1 VGPQTTRADALSGS
15 PQLRRRRSLALWSF
29 TASLPWE
36 SFVEADGREDS
47 DSAARPGAGT
57 RTDGMATNQTKVSL
71 AVIDEPLGTPAEAP
85 FPGMIWVAGGTY
97 RMGSDR
103 HYPDEAPAHDVTVD
117 GFWMDETAVT
127 NAEFRRFVEATGY
140 VTSAER
146 PPNPDDYP
154 GAKPEMLVPASIVF
168 QRPAFRV
175 DLRNHFN
182 WWAYVSGADWRHPR
196 GPDSTIEGMDD
207 HPVVHVAYHDAA
219 AYSRWA
225 GKALPTEAEWERA
238 ARGGLEGAEFVWG
251 DELAPGGKHLANT
264 WQGEFPLEN
273 LLSDGFEWTAP
284 VRSYAPNGFGLY
296 EMAGN
301 VWEWTMDFYE
311 ARHRVPGGCCSALK
325 NPRGGVREKST
336 DPCIPNSFIP
346 RKVIKG
352 GSFLCAPNYCQRYRP
367 AARMA
372 QPIDTST
379 CHLGLRC
386 IVRPDLKTAGT

>member
-1 VGPQTTRADALSGS
+1 
-15 PQLRRRRSLALWSF
+15 
-29 TASLPWE
+29 
-36 SFVEADGREDS
+36 
-47 DSAARPGAGT
+47 
-57 RTDGMATNQTKVSL
+57 MATNTTTKLRL
-71 AVIDEPLGTPAEAP
+71 AVIEPWPSARAPLPEEAP
-85 FPGMIWVAGGTY
+85 FPGMVWVPAGTY
-97 RMGSDR
+97 TMGSDR
-103 HYPDEAPAHDVTVD
+103 HYPDEAPAHQVSVD

-140 VTSAER
+140 LTSAER

-154 GAKPEMLVPASIVF
+154 GAKPELLVPASVVF

-182 WWAYVSGADWRHPR
+182 WWSYVPGADWRHPR
-196 GPDSTIEGMDD
+196 GPDSSIEGLDD

-251 DELAPGGKHLANT
+251 DELAPGGEHLANT
-264 WQGEFPLEN
+264 WQGQFPVEN
-273 LLSDGFEWTAP
+273 LTTDGFEWTAP
-284 VRSYAPNGFGLY
+284 VKSYPPNGFGLY

-301 VWEWTMDFYE
+301 VWEWTTDFYE
-311 ARHRVPGGCCSALK
+311 ARHRVAEGCCSALR
-325 NPRGGVREKST
+325 NPRGGVKEKSH
-336 DPCIPNSFIP
+336 DPCLPNSFIP

-386 IVRPDLKTAGT
+386 IVRQAGG